1 MRSFAEWL
9 LAMGVLSGVV
19 WVGTPLVQRLAPLGS
34 SSVVSVQSALP
45 DFPGHVPERAQSVPM
60 LMLED
65 GAVVRLGMAEAEIRG
80 AVLARWVDG
89 PAISEEGVLD
99 DRSVVPFK
107 AGNTRFWVV
116 LDRTEMGQDRRVTGI
131 YVG

>member
-99 DRSVVPFK
+99 NRSVVPFK